1 MKIAHLAKPWISV
14 PPTGYGGV
22 ERFMHDLALEQSKA
36 HDIHI
41 YATGDSQLPDSIHL
55 HATFAE
61 QLAGKGLDR
70 NFEAAQ
76 ASDFALACV
85 KDGTDI
91 IHVHSVES
99 FLAIAPHLSKKIV
112 FTFYTDPTDATK
124 ILSTLAE
131 PNVTF
136 TFVSEQHRKQYPWIK
151 NAHIIYQ
158 GIDPAQY
165 PFSEEKNDYLAFV
178 GSIADKKGILE
189 AIEIAKRAKVPLKV
203 AAKIKPQDIDFYERE
218 VKHVLANSDHVTFLG
233 EVNDQERNELLVHAR
248 ALIFPIK
255 WEEPFGGVQVE
266 SMVVGTPVIAFRR
279 GAAPE
284 VIDDGKTGFIVDT
297 IEQAVEAVHKLD
309 QINPTDCRQ
318 HIVDNFSIE
327 RSSKDFDALYQS
339 LIQ

>member
-22 ERFMHDLALEQSKA
+22 ERFMYDLAIEQSKE
-36 HDIHI
+36 HDVLM
-41 YATGDSQLPDSIHL
+41 YATGDSQLPKTISL
-55 HATFAE
+55 HATFME
-61 QLAGKGLDR
+61 QLADKGLDR

-76 ASDFALACV
+76 ASDFALSCI

-131 PNVTF
+131 PNVIF
-136 TFVSEQHRKQYPWIK
+136 TFVSEQHRKQYPWVK
-151 NAHIIYQ
+151 NAYVVYQ
-158 GIDPAQY
+158 GINPAQY
-165 PFSEEKNDYLAFV
+165 PFSAEKKGYLAFV

-189 AIEIAKRAKVPLKV
+189 AIEIAKCAKMPLKI
-203 AAKIKPQDIDFYERE
+203 AAKIKPQDVDFYERE
-218 VKHVLANSDHVTFLG
+218 VKHVITNSDHVTFLG
-233 EVNDQERNELLVHAR
+233 EVNDQERNRLLMHAC
-248 ALIFPIK
+248 ALLFPIK
-255 WEEPFGGVQVE
+255 WEEPFGGVQIE

-279 GAAPE
+279 GSTLE

-297 IEQAVEAVHKLD
+297 IEQAVNAIYKLD

-327 RSSKDFDALYQS
+327 RSSKDFDTLYRS